1 MTTTDANPDLAFKCL
16 ELCQLLA
23 SQGQGFSL
31 TVNVGSTFSFSLD
44 SRKKDA
50 SMETHAV
57 QLKIVEKK
65 KLTPSQKRRNLLRR
79 EKFLKRKVEEHQWK
93 KEGEAFEKEAEATKA
108 EENGRRISKAGTH
121 CPLVGSDRGLPLV
134 KCVSQPAVSPVSF
147 TLVDMKEKYE
157 AEKLKNKALEDFQI
171 KHKQNMERM
180 AKIVGDYKNEL
191 DKARKELKDA
201 KGKK

>member
-1 MTTTDANPDLAFKCL
+1 M
-16 ELCQLLA
+16 
-23 SQGQGFSL
+23 
-31 TVNVGSTFSFSLD
+31 VG
-44 SRKKDA
+44 
-50 SMETHAV
+50 
-57 QLKIVEKK
+57 KK

-93 KEGEAFEKEAEATKA
+93 KEGEAFAKEAEATKA

-134 KCVSQPAVSPVSF
+134 KCVSQPAVTPVPF
-147 TLVDMKEKYE
+147 TLVEMKEKYE
-157 AEKLKNKALEDFQI
+157 AEKLKNYKNE
-171 KHKQNMERM
+171 N
-180 AKIVGDYKNEL
+180 YKNEL

>member
-50 SMETHAV
+50 SLENLAV
-57 QLKIVEKK
+57 QSKMVRKK
-65 KLTPSQKRRNLLRR
+65 KLTPSQKRRNLLRK
-79 EKFLKRKVEEHQWK
+79 EKFLKKKYEDVQWK
-93 KEGEAFEKEAEATKA
+93 NEREAFAKEAETTKA
-108 EENGRRISKAGTH
+108 VDNGRGISKAGTH

-157 AEKLKNKALEDFQI
+157 AEKQKNKALEDFQI

>member
-1 MTTTDANPDLAFKCL
+1 MEDANPDLVFKCL

-57 QLKIVEKK
+57 QPKIMEKK

-79 EKFLKRKVEEHQWK
+79 EKFLKKKFEDHQLK
-93 KEGEAFEKEAEATKA
+93 REGEAFAKEAEATKA
-108 EENGRRISKAGTH
+108 DEKGRRISTTGTH
-121 CPLVGSDRGLPLV
+121 CSLVGSDRGLPFV
-134 KCVSQPAVSPVSF
+134 KCVSQPAVTPVSF
-147 TLVDMKEKYE
+147 TLVELMEKYE
-157 AEKLKNKALEDFQI
+157 VEKKKNEAMEDVKI

-180 AKIVGDYKNEL
+180 TKIVGDYKSEL
-191 DKARKELKDA
+191 DKARKDLKDA

>member
-1 MTTTDANPDLAFKCL
+1 M
-16 ELCQLLA
+16 
-23 SQGQGFSL
+23 
-31 TVNVGSTFSFSLD
+31 
-44 SRKKDA
+44 
-50 SMETHAV
+50 
-57 QLKIVEKK
+57 
-65 KLTPSQKRRNLLRR
+65 
-79 EKFLKRKVEEHQWK
+79 
-93 KEGEAFEKEAEATKA
+93 
-108 EENGRRISKAGTH
+108 
-121 CPLVGSDRGLPLV
+121 GSDRGMPLV

-157 AEKLKNKALEDFQI
+157 AEKQKNKALEDFQI

>member
-1 MTTTDANPDLAFKCL
+1 MTTIDANPDLTFKCL

-50 SMETHAV
+50 SLENLAV
-57 QLKIVEKK
+57 QSKMVGKK
-65 KLTPSQKRRNLLRR
+65 KLTPSQRRRNLLRK
-79 EKFLKRKVEEHQWK
+79 EKFLKKKFEDVQWK
-93 KEGEAFEKEAEATKA
+93 NEREAFAKEAETTKA
-108 EENGRRISKAGTH
+108 EDNGRRISKAGTH

-134 KCVSQPAVSPVSF
+134 KCVSQPAVTPVSF
-147 TLVDMKEKYE
+147 TLVEMKEKYE
-157 AEKLKNKALEDFQI
+157 AEKQKNKALEDFQI

-180 AKIVGDYKNEL
+180 TKIVGDYKSEM

-201 KGKK
+201 KGNK

>member
-1 MTTTDANPDLAFKCL
+1 MTTIDANPDLALKCL

-50 SMETHAV
+50 SLENLAV
-57 QLKIVEKK
+57 QSKMVRKK
-65 KLTPSQKRRNLLRR
+65 KLTPSQKRRNLLRK
-79 EKFLKRKVEEHQWK
+79 EKFLKRKVEE
-93 KEGEAFEKEAEATKA
+93 AFAKEAEATKA
-108 EENGRRISKAGTH
+108 DDNGRRISTAGTH

-134 KCVSQPAVSPVSF
+134 KCVSQPAVTHVSF
-147 TLVDMKEKYE
+147 TLVEMKEKYE
-157 AEKLKNKALEDFQI
+157 AEKQKNKALEDVKI
-171 KHKQNMERM
+171 KYKQNMERM
-180 AKIVGDYKNEL
+180 TKIFGDYKSEL
-191 DKARKELKDA
+191 DKARKELRDA

>member
-1 MTTTDANPDLAFKCL
+1 
-16 ELCQLLA
+16 
-23 SQGQGFSL
+23 
-31 TVNVGSTFSFSLD
+31 
-44 SRKKDA
+44 
-50 SMETHAV
+50 MEN
-57 QLKIVEKK
+57 E
-65 KLTPSQKRRNLLRR
+65 R
-79 EKFLKRKVEEHQWK
+79 
-93 KEGEAFEKEAEATKA
+93 EAFAKEAEATKA

-134 KCVSQPAVSPVSF
+134 KCVSQPAVTPVPF
-147 TLVDMKEKYE
+147 TLVEMKEKYE
-157 AEKLKNKALEDFQI
+157 AEKKKNEAMEEVKI